1 MNKVRYSKT
10 SDINSLES
18 LIQAS
23 FVLIVS
29 YLNLLSNNYQKKK
42 LRKQFHLQL
51 HQKNK
56 MPRNKFN

>member
-42 LRKQFHLQL
+42 SRKQFHLQL